1 MWSEGREILYE
12 GESGTG
18 RHSSIYEEE
27 FKDTGDRENLSG
39 EGVTGLSRV

>member
-18 RHSSIYEEE
+18 RHSNGNRAYMR
-27 FKDTGDRENLSG
+27 KNLKIQ
-39 EGVTGLSRV
+39 EIERT